1 MLAGHTTMSES
12 LPDIGTR
19 DLRRR
24 SRSRYQ
30 TGEHEVQQMKYTKEW
45 KDGSGS
51 EELTYDQAR
60 ELVSRCYAEDAV
72 DEILS
77 HPHEVNCRFSTLII
91 TED

>member
-1 MLAGHTTMSES
+1 
-12 LPDIGTR
+12 
-19 DLRRR
+19 
-24 SRSRYQ
+24 
-30 TGEHEVQQMKYTKEW
+30 MKYVKVW

-51 EELTYDQAR
+51 EELTRDQAR
-60 ELVSRCYAEDAV
+60 DLVSRCYVEDAV

>member
-1 MLAGHTTMSES
+1 
-12 LPDIGTR
+12 
-19 DLRRR
+19 
-24 SRSRYQ
+24 
-30 TGEHEVQQMKYTKEW
+30 MKYLKEW

-60 ELVSRCYAEDAV
+60 DLVSRCYVEEAV

-77 HPHEVNCRFSTLII
+77 RPHDVDCHFSYLII